1 VDRLGGIRGRVI
13 GDEILD
19 FNSGF
24 IFPLVVGTEI
34 KESPAG

>member
-1 VDRLGGIRGRVI
+1 MDRLGGTRGRVI

-24 IFPLVVGTEI
+24 IFPLVMGTEI
-34 KESPAG
+34 KENPVG